1 MACSSRNSVRKA
13 SGSAECKSYTAGR
26 SRLCKSHCT
35 VLGSDA
41 SDSIVGAEAYEG
53 CKYWGGGALVH
64 DQSF

>member
-41 SDSIVGAEAYEG
+41 LDSIVEALFMT
-53 CKYWGGGALVH
+53 CVKK
-64 DQSF
+64 